1 VGRRAHADV
10 RASPGSG
17 FRLGRKAR
25 WGTCGQPLFEGRPAA
40 PRGTSL
46 PSGPCAVMLVTLP
59 VSARQRKR
67 ALDWLIANR
76 IGHLVLFQAVKI
88 HDARDAER
96 FKAWLADAA

>member
-1 VGRRAHADV
+1 MGNLRSAPVRGPARRT
-10 RASPGSG
+10 P
-17 FRLGRKAR
+17 
-25 WGTCGQPLFEGRPAA
+25 
-40 PRGTSL
+40 GTSL

-59 VSARQRKR
+59 VSAPQRKR